1 MGNDVNFTMGYNAV
15 NISVE
20 NNATGPVKLN
30 AFKKATNLFP
40 TWEAEDFILY
50 KSKYMRACMDAG
62 VPMAPTIFCMKGKR
76 NPTQLLKQIKDRG
89 WKTFVMKQSES
100 GFCLGFCKLTVE
112 KCEKDP
118 SILANYFSDYAH
130 CPEFIVQEAIEGF
143 TRNWETRCFWFNG
156 KFQYAIANMAAVS
169 TKDNKERIVTG
180 SDIPKEF
187 LENAKRIGAQA
198 IKVLPDLKLPN
209 GESVKNVL
217 VRTDI
222 GCSDSQLHDR
232 DTHWDPKK
240 KTFFLNEIEPSSTT
254 YFVRWLKHD
263 CIPVYGKLY
272 AQKAREIY
280 KKMQHG
286 KRGRGTSTKPMTVS
300 QVAKKVKPVKVLNAM
315 KLKAKK

>member
-1 MGNDVNFTMGYNAV
+1 MGV

-20 NNATGPVKLN
+20 NNSTGPVKMN

-50 KSKYMRACMDAG
+50 KSKYMQACMDAG
-62 VPMAPTIFCMKGKR
+62 VPMAPTIFCMKGTRK
-76 NPTQLLKQIKDRG
+76 PTQLLNQIKDRG

-112 KCEKDP
+112 QCEKDP
-118 SILANYFSDYAH
+118 RILADYFRDYAH
-130 CPEFIVQEAIEGF
+130 CPEFIVQESIEGF

-156 KFQYAIANMAAVS
+156 EFQYAIANMAAVS

-180 SDIPKEF
+180 KDIPKDF
-187 LENAKRIGAQA
+187 LDNAKRIGREA

-222 GCSDSQLHDR
+222 GCSDSQIHDR
-232 DTHWDPKK
+232 NTHWNPKK

-272 AQKAREIY
+272 AEKAREIFQKMQNGGKGAKGARKKPMSLSKAT
-280 KKMQHG
+280 KKMN
-286 KRGRGTSTKPMTVS
+286 KTKPM
-300 QVAKKVKPVKVLNAM
+300 KVLNAM
-315 KLKAKK
+315 KLKVKA